1 MVVGMAVS
9 ELIDKP
15 ENKMNFES
23 DDMHTSEA
31 EWYRELT
38 HIKDEAGSLDDIRL
52 FSGGKQDHQI
62 VQLGLR
68 KDRETG
74 KLLDQLRRKP
84 PASKPPSSTANIPS
98 GIRIVDL
105 DDGDSEEDDLVPYRK
120 PDSDPEDEEDD
131 PTLVQRNKPLPP
143 VYIRDLI
150 SGLRDTEDYDRYK
163 LSLETASSLI
173 RRKANFGREVSD
185 HIFDLISALLNLS
198 DAFELSDFQE
208 LRQQALIAVLIA
220 DPTQIAQYLARSL
233 FEGDYSISQRLAI
246 LTTLG
251 LGARELAGFKSE
263 DGDFTGANAV
273 PSSSFPSQSLPEKLH
288 KIYAPSSQTTVEAV
302 SAKLERKIMEPMALS
317 AADALTGPNALK
329 VRTFSSRMQVEKKR
343 KKPIPNALAK
353 IVAES
358 FFFPLTGRWWS
369 HVQAYGQQNMR
380 FSPHLLPP
388 YLKTLALILHASGPG
403 TLSLP
408 QMTSEFFDLLLNVR
422 GTAVGDIAVL
432 EAVLFGLLTLLEINE
447 DKRRLATEHSKELLE
462 SQEWARGVLESV
474 GQGEEEGRV
483 RMLAAGVVV
492 RSQEVVKEYQRLLM
506 GDMIDL

>member
-23 DDMHTSEA
+23 DDMHTTEA
-31 EWYRELT
+31 RWYRELT
-38 HIKDEAGSLDDIRL
+38 HVEDIAGSLDDIRSL
-52 FSGGKQDHQI
+52 LGSEDHQLG
-62 VQLGLR
+62 QLGLR
-68 KDRETG
+68 KDHKTG
-74 KLLDQLRRKP
+74 KLLSQAQQRS
-84 PASKPPSSTANIPS
+84 PAYKPPSSTANIPS
-98 GIRIVDL
+98 GLRIVEL
-105 DDGDSEEDDLVPYRK
+105 DDGDSEEDDLVPYGK

-131 PTLVQRNKPLPP
+131 PTLVQRNKPVPP
-143 VYIRDLI
+143 VYIRDLL
-150 SGLRDTEDYDRYK
+150 SGLRDTENYDRYK
-163 LSLETASSLI
+163 LSLETASGLI
-173 RRKANFGREVSD
+173 RRKANFGKEVSD
-185 HIFDLISALLNLS
+185 HGFELVSVLLNLS
-198 DAFELSDFQE
+198 DALELSNFQE
-208 LRQQALIAVLIA
+208 LRQQALIAVLVA
-220 DPTQIAQYLARSL
+220 DPTQIAQYLARSF
-233 FEGDYSISQRLAI
+233 FEGDYSISQRLAT

-251 LGARELAGFKSE
+251 LGARELAGFKSG

-273 PSSSFPSQSLPEKLH
+273 PSNSFPSKILPEKLH
-288 KIYAPSSQTTVEAV
+288 KLYAPPPQTAIEAASS
-302 SAKLERKIMEPMALS
+302 KLERRIMEPMALS

-329 VRTFSSRMQVEKKR
+329 VRTFSSRMQVEKNR

-353 IVAES
+353 IVAMN

-408 QMTSEFFDLLLNVR
+408 QMTSELFDLLLNVR

-447 DKRRLATEHSKELLE
+447 DKRSLATEHSRELLE
-462 SQEWARGVLESV
+462 SQEWARGVLENL
-474 GQGEEEGRV
+474 GEGEEEGRV

-492 RSQEVVKEYQRLLM
+492 RCQEVVKEYQRVLM
-506 GDMIDL
+506 GDMIDP